1 MSNSEFD
8 LFYRVK
14 RDEYVPL
21 IGHVTM
27 IRSPKNAQKE
37 EVQLFPVFCYD
48 KLDLFDVPFLTIPD
62 TPDSSDFRINLPFRV
77 GVEDPGIDCF
87 IALFMLKGMV
97 IEVANLYLPQDSS
110 RVEYFTG
117 EKWFEWG
124 NPRPEGFP
132 PPPFGWAA
140 TQIEAIKDFSVQI
153 YA

>member
-1 MSNSEFD
+1 MKTIEEIYKIHDMCWRKGYSSISAKEANFLQIGIAED
-8 LFYRVK
+8 KPK
-14 RDEYVPL
+14 RFIE
-21 IGHVTM
+21 IGTA
-27 IRSPKNAQKE
+27 SGLSA
-37 EVQLFPVFCYD
+37 
-48 KLDLFDVPFLTIPD
+48 
-62 TPDSSDFRINLPFRV
+62 
-77 GVEDPGIDCF
+77 GF

-97 IEVANLYLPQDSS
+97 IEVANLYLPKDSS